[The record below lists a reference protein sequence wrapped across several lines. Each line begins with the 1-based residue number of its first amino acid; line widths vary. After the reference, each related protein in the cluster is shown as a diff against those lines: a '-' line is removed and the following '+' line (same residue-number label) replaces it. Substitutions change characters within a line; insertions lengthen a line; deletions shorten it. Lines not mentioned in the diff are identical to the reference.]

1 MRYWFFV
8 STHIYSFVNR
18 PNLFLL
24 RLWFPRR
31 LGVTRSLRISHI
43 FPFLLVVLWRVVR
56 TPISRFFQRYF
67 PSIFVQQKN
76 VTNLLL
82 FFWGQKISRIR
93 TFSFLDLPTYIL
105 LRPLDFLF
113 KLLDSTKTK
122 DKTSFLA
129 RQNSN

>member
-56 TPISRFFQRYF
+56 TPISRFFRRYF

-76 VTNLLL
+76 VTSLLL
-82 FFWGQKISRIR
+82 FLGQKISRIR
-93 TFSFLDLPTYIL
+93 KFSFLDLPTYIL
-105 LRPLDFLF
+105 LRPLDFFF
-113 KLLDSTKTK
+113 KILDSTKTK
-122 DKTSFLA
+122 DKISFLA